1 MYYEEVMSFTY
12 MFSDYRSLGSL
23 NHDKKFF
30 VIDGYYNKLGLFTIF
45 SKIVTCAK
53 YVKAKGMVPVVRLT
67 MSGNSFYSD
76 FEGDDIWSKFFNQPE
91 GYTLEE
97 VIHSA
102 NVYFSP
108 GFYNGSVQSTI
119 MENISEDAVL
129 SWSCG
134 EYNDAMIRYIEEKKE
149 SYLPYPD
156 RTLEVLARGTDF
168 VNTHLKNHPVHATK
182 EMMADKID
190 ELMST
195 WDGLEYIYIATEDL
209 SYVEYFRN
217 RFGDKVY
224 FTDQQRYSTRPGQLL
239 YDYHRSEPDRQTGFN
254 LGAEYAAS
262 IALLAQCNSFLA
274 SGWCT
279 GVSEAIRENQ
289 GNYRNKYIF
298 DLGFNN

>member
-1 MYYEEVMSFTY
+1 
-12 MFSDYRSLGSL
+12 
-23 NHDKKFF
+23 
-30 VIDGYYNKLGLFTIF
+30 
-45 SKIVTCAK
+45 
-53 YVKAKGMVPVVRLT
+53 
-67 MSGNSFYSD
+67 
-76 FEGDDIWSKFFNQPE
+76 
-91 GYTLEE
+91 
-97 VIHSA
+97 
-102 NVYFSP
+102 
-108 GFYNGSVQSTI
+108 

-156 RTLEVLARGTDF
+156 RTLGVLARGTDF

-209 SYVEYFRN
+209 SYVEYFCN

-239 YDYHRSEPDRQTGFN
+239 AVCLPS
-254 LGAEYAAS
+254 GAS
-262 IALLAQCNSFLA
+262 ALPPFLYK
-274 SGWCT
+274 
-279 GVSEAIRENQ
+279 R
-289 GNYRNKYIF
+289 
-298 DLGFNN
+298 